1 MEQFILHLIGDFI
14 LQTDKMATKKITNTY
29 WAIAH
34 GILYTIPFILLTK
47 SIYALWVICITHILI
62 DRFRLVRYL
71 IYFKN
76 KITDSSLEWKK
87 CKATGYPIALPSW
100 LSFILLLLTDG
111 TSHLI
116 INYLS
121 IKYL

>member
-14 LQTDKMATKKITNTY
+14 LQTDKMATKKVTNMY

-34 GILYTIPFILLTK
+34 GILYTLPFILLTR
-47 SIYALWVICITHILI
+47 SIAALFVIFITHVLI
-62 DRFRLVRYL
+62 DRYRLVRYL

-76 KITDSSLEWKK
+76 RITDSTLEWSK
-87 CKATGYPIALPSW
+87 CKATGYPIVLPSW

-111 TSHLI
+111 TSHLV